1 MIQHSHLAS
10 SDERQQGSSLGEK
23 AIDSSNDDLAMLF
36 LFSSPCRSGML
47 VCNPSTHNY
56 FLSINV
62 SIDVIYANQT

>member
-23 AIDSSNDDLAMLF
+23 VTDSSNDDPTMLF
-36 LFSSPCRSGML
+36 LFSSPCHSSTL

-62 SIDVIYANQT
+62 SIDVIDANQT